1 MWMSNL
7 VIIGSG
13 ASHVQSILGIC
24 EDSLRILVWSKGL
37 MLLFGYFQQDSY
49 RDQFF
54 NGGGLVGFGLSIS
67 FPFTQ
72 VP

>member
-49 RDQFF
+49 KDQFLM
-54 NGGGLVGFGLSIS
+54 GGD
-67 FPFTQ
+67 
-72 VP
+72 